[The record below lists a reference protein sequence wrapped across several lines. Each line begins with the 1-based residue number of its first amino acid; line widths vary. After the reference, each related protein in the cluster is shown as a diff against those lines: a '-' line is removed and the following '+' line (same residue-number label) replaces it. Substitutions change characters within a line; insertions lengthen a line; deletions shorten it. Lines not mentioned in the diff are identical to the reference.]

1 MDDPLLGDGIASSG
15 IRTSMTHDPFKSAF
29 GHPQNNDN
37 SNNNIF
43 NMNGVSGASRSVST
57 TTSIVNG
64 HKHTITK
71 IIDANGTRIIEDYG
85 DGRQRVTVNGEEEVS
100 PSQQPQQQ
108 QQQHRIIDGRPS
120 YDMPAIIRPYASG
133 KLLIC
138 ERFYILKINVV
149 LNIKKN
155 SRLE

>member
-1 MDDPLLGDGIASSG
+1 MDEPFLGDGITSSG
-15 IRTSMTHDPFKSAF
+15 IRASMIHDPFSSPF
-29 GHPQNNDN
+29 NHTQNNSN
-37 SNNNIF
+37 SSNNIF
-43 NMNGVSGASRSVST
+43 NMNGISGASRTMST

-71 IIDANGTRIIEDYG
+71 IVDANGTRIIEDYG
-85 DGRQRVTVNGEEEVS
+85 DGRQRVTVNGEEEIS
-100 PSQQPQQQ
+100 PSQQQHQQQQQQQQ

-138 ERFYILKINVV
+138 KCFIT
-149 LNIKKN
+149 
-155 SRLE
+155 

>member
-1 MDDPLLGDGIASSG
+1 
-15 IRTSMTHDPFKSAF
+15 
-29 GHPQNNDN
+29 
-37 SNNNIF
+37 
-43 NMNGVSGASRSVST
+43 MNGVSGASRSVST

-108 QQQHRIIDGRPS
+108 QQQQHRIIDGRPS

-138 ERFYILKINVV
+138 ERFYKLKINVV
-149 LNIKKN
+149 LNTKKKKKIVDLN
-155 SRLE
+155 REYGDNHTAGAYDEEDNTGHHKSPLHQLCSRICCCF

>member
-1 MDDPLLGDGIASSG
+1 
-15 IRTSMTHDPFKSAF
+15 
-29 GHPQNNDN
+29 
-37 SNNNIF
+37 
-43 NMNGVSGASRSVST
+43 MNGVSGASRSVST

-108 QQQHRIIDGRPS
+108 QQQQHRIIDGRPS

-138 ERFYILKINVV
+138 ERFYKLKINVV
-149 LNIKKN
+149 LNTKKKKK
-155 SRLE
+155 

>member
-1 MDDPLLGDGIASSG
+1 MDEPFLGDGITSSG
-15 IRTSMTHDPFKSAF
+15 IRASMIHDPFSSPF
-29 GHPQNNDN
+29 NHTQNNSN
-37 SNNNIF
+37 SSNNIF
-43 NMNGVSGASRSVST
+43 NMNGISGASRTMST

-71 IIDANGTRIIEDYG
+71 IVDANGTRIIEDYG
-85 DGRQRVTVNGEEEVS
+85 DGRQRVTVNGEEEIS
-100 PSQQPQQQ
+100 PSQQ

-138 ERFYILKINVV
+138 KCFIT
-149 LNIKKN
+149 
-155 SRLE
+155 